1 MNQAEVI
8 ERLQEIFDKVFMEEI
23 VVTSDLTAN
32 DVAEWNSLSHVSLVL
47 AVERDFGIRF
57 AVGEVEA
64 TKSVGE
70 FANLIVKRTK

>member
-1 MNQAEVI
+1 VNQAEVI